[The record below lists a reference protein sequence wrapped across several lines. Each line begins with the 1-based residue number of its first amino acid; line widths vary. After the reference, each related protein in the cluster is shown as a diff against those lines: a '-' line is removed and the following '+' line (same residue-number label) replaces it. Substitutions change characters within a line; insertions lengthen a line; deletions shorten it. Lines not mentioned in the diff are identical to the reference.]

1 MVTAIIPKTAMRL
14 LLATVIVLLIAMSA
28 CSEGPSE
35 IERGAAVVVAGYER
49 CVSDAHTLHSGKPMA
64 FVVGAFVIERDR
76 CLRDAEAELADLCGP
91 LFVSDCFAE
100 ARAAFNRL
108 VDPRRVR

>member
-1 MVTAIIPKTAMRL
+1 MATAIIPKTAMRL
-14 LLATVIVLLIAMSA
+14 LLAAVIVLLIAMSA

-49 CVSDAHTLHSGKPMA
+49 CVSDAHTLLSGRSMA
-64 FVVGAFVIERDR
+64 FVVEWDR

-108 VDPRRVR
+108 VDPRWVR

>member
-1 MVTAIIPKTAMRL
+1 MKL
-14 LLATVIVLLIAMSA
+14 LLAAVIVLLIAMTA

-49 CVSDAHTLHSGKPMA
+49 CVSDAFFHARHSGRPMV
-64 FVVGAFVIERDR
+64 FVDERHQ

-91 LFVSDCFAE
+91 LFVADCFAE

-108 VDPRRVR
+108 VDPRWVG